1 MKENQPLA
9 ELEVSAV
16 NREYVKALTRLVG
29 VADSQ
34 AEEFGTSWSIR
45 SPQERGMVP

>member
-1 MKENQPLA
+1 MTGNQPSA
-9 ELEVSAV
+9 ELGVSAV

-34 AEEFGTSWSIR
+34 AEVSRTSWNIH
-45 SPQERGMVP
+45 SPQEPDMVP